1 MAKVSTKIVGSIL
14 ILIFCLWLSYLSGCQ
29 DPGFTLGN
37 YADFNRVEA
46 ALKAID
52 GVTIEQVWFRQDG
65 GREEFG
71 FEVRLKKSEPI
82 SLAFSE
88 SSPLRD
94 LQKAELVE
102 ILRYLLKSK
111 AVWVI

>member
-1 MAKVSTKIVGSIL
+1 MIL
-14 ILIFCLWLSYLSGCQ
+14 ILLFGLWLSCLPGCKN
-29 DPGFTLGN
+29 PGFAFGN

-46 ALKAID
+46 ALKSID
-52 GVTIEQVWFRQDG
+52 GVMIEQVWFHQDG
-65 GREEFG
+65 AREEFG
-71 FEVRLKKSEPI
+71 FGVRLHKSEPI
-82 SLAFSE
+82 SLAFPE
-88 SSPLRD
+88 GSPLRD